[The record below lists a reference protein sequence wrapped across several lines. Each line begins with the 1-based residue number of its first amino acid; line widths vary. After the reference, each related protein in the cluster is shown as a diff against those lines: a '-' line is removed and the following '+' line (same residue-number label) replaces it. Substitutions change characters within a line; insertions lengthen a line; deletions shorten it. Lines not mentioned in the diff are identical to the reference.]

1 MIFLLNGVIQTTFIL
16 SLALLSVYLLRG
28 KSAAV
33 RHCVLSMGILFA
45 AVVPGISLL
54 MPSWNYV
61 LPIHS
66 TAALPPDN
74 LSAPP
79 EIPVVDVE
87 VSAPLPLIRPARI
100 SNDNSS
106 QTSSKAASSGAIE
119 PVRLSQTSGGSSHTW
134 IPSYSAFAVATW
146 IWVAGLLLTFVSLI
160 AGVARLCWIAFH
172 ARVSEAEDWTT
183 TAREIAS
190 LYGLARPPRLLI
202 SGSSILVTWGWR
214 TPRIILPP
222 GSEVWPTD
230 RIRAV
235 LCHELAHVRRGD
247 WVIQMT
253 AELLRGIYWFNP
265 VIWGACRILR
275 CESEQASDDAALHC
289 GIGDTEYAEH
299 LLDVVRSLRQPRSS
313 WSYALSMAHPSTLEK
328 RFKAILNPS
337 LNRRELTRVSV
348 VAILTAFLIVTL
360 PISMLRGSASQS
372 APLTNAMRNI
382 AAVVTAA
389 PTSAVLPRP
398 LEQVALPS
406 SAAQSDFGIL
416 QGTVQRADVT
426 APIAEAQITL
436 EGGPP
441 DPKSIQD
448 LIQAVSTRGVIFNP
462 KRTATVED
470 VLRDVADQSGAQGQ
484 GPGFPVYDDA
494 VAAFRATNA
503 ARFVAES
510 DTNGRFTIKD
520 VPVGDYIVHVDREGY
535 FDLAT
540 RAGNPVKVTVQGAQS
555 VNTALTM
562 TAGGV
567 VSGHVRDASGDPQ
580 QNVGVQVF
588 AMAYQNG
595 FPVLRGTIQKL
606 TDDRGVY
613 RLFWLAPGEYYIG
626 VNPGG
631 TPNAEATQ
639 RTMYPGTFDIAKAT
653 PVSVRA
659 GDQLTGVDIQLPTD
673 VLPKISGKV
682 TSTIPAEET
691 AQQGALYN
699 AALARPTLMLIGRD
713 PSKPDIG
720 AGTARTIGTVTL
732 NGGTGT
738 FEVPGILPGAYDLYL
753 RIPQSNAQGGA
764 GFSFA
769 KVPID
774 VGNENITGISITVN
788 HIVNVTGSITVDG
801 KQPGST
807 PIRLHLQPDGSGVK
821 LGAYQSVGQRVIT
834 PDANGAFTSLGVPPG
849 LFRMDVEPGLPG
861 DVYLADVRQG
871 GTSVFDS
878 GITITSEKP
887 NPLQVVFNSG
897 GGIIEG
903 TALDASGKPMTNASV
918 VLAPLMMRRQNR
930 ALYHTATADAN
941 GKFTLKNLAPGAY
954 QLFAWQQS
962 IPAGA
967 YFNAGFLARYEDR
980 SRTVNV
986 VGKSTTTEQITAVP
1000 LQ

>member
-33 RHCVLSMGILFA
+33 RHCVLGVGILFA

-54 MPSWNYV
+54 MPSWTYV

-66 TAALPPDN
+66 TAALPPDSF
-74 LSAPP
+74 SASP
-79 EIPVVDVE
+79 ENPVGEAE
-87 VSAPLPLIRPARI
+87 VTAPLPLIRPDAKP
-100 SNDNSS
+100 NDNSS
-106 QTSSKAASSGAIE
+106 PSPSNAASSVSK
-119 PVRLSQTSGGSSHTW
+119 PQVSLSPTSGGSSHNW
-134 IPSYSAFAVATW
+134 IPSYSVSEVATW
-146 IWVAGLLLTFVSLI
+146 IWVAGLLLTFASLI
-160 AGVARLCWIAFH
+160 AGVLRLCWIAFH
-172 ARVSEAEDWTT
+172 ARVSEADGWTT

-190 LYGLARPPRLLI
+190 LYGLSRPPRLLI

-222 GSEVWPTD
+222 GSEVWPIE

-265 VIWGACRILR
+265 VVWVACRILR

-299 LLDVVRSLRQPRSS
+299 LLDVVRTLRRPRRS

-328 RFKAILNPS
+328 RFKAILNPA

-360 PISMLRGSASQS
+360 PISMLRGSASES
-372 APLTNAMRNI
+372 APLMNAMRTI
-382 AAVVTAA
+382 AAAVIAA
-389 PTSAVLPRP
+389 PTTAVVPQP
-398 LEQVALPS
+398 IEQLAQPTTS
-406 SAAQSDFGIL
+406 AQSDLGIL

-462 KRTATVED
+462 KRTASVED
-470 VLRDVADQSGAQGQ
+470 VLHDVADQAGAQGQ

-503 ARFVAES
+503 ARYVAES
-510 DTNGRFTIKD
+510 DTNGRFTIND
-520 VPVGDYIVHVDREGY
+520 VPVGDYIVHVDRDGY
-535 FDLAT
+535 FDLAA
-540 RAGNPVKVTVQGAQS
+540 RAGNPLKVKVQGAQS
-555 VNTALTM
+555 VTAALTM

-595 FPVLRGTIQKL
+595 FPVLRGTIQKM
-606 TDDRGVY
+606 TDDRGAY
-613 RLFWLAPGEYYIG
+613 RLFWLAPGDYYIG

-631 TPNAEATQ
+631 TPNADATQ
-639 RTMYPGTFDIAKAT
+639 RTMYPGTLDLSKAT

-659 GDQLTGVDIQLPTD
+659 GDQVTGVDIQLPTD

-691 AQQGALYN
+691 AQQASLYN

-713 PSKPDIG
+713 PGKPDIG

-769 KVPID
+769 KVPLD
-774 VGNENITGISITVN
+774 VGNENVSGISITVN
-788 HIVNVTGSITVDG
+788 HTVNVTGSITVDG
-801 KQPGST
+801 KQPGSM
-807 PIRLHLQPDGSGVK
+807 PIRLHFQPDGSGVK

-849 LFRMDVEPGLPG
+849 LFRMDVETGLPS

-878 GITITSEKP
+878 GINITSEKP

-897 GGIIEG
+897 AGTVEG
-903 TALDASGKPMTNASV
+903 TALDASGKPLAGASV

-941 GKFTLKNLAPGAY
+941 GKFTLHNLAPGAY

-962 IPAGA
+962 IPSGA
-967 YFNAGFLARYEDR
+967 YYNVGFLARYEDR
-980 SRTVNV
+980 SRTINI